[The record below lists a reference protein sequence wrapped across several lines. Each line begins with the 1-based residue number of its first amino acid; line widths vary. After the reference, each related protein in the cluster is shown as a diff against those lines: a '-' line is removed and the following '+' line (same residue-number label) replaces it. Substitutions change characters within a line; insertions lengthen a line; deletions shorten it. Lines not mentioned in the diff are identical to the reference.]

1 MKKFTNVEKKLC
13 PCCNSDQTKYLG
25 MRGGKYQR
33 EGLGIESKIVQ
44 CINCSVIYP
53 NPFPIPESL
62 ESLYGDTNEY
72 FSKKRKM
79 FPPDNERK
87 EGDKMKDCYA
97 HNYFGEK

>member
-1 MKKFTNVEKKLC
+1 MNLKSFTNVEKKLC

-53 NPFPIPESL
+53 NPFLKLLNPIQPLFNLGNLWS
-62 ESLYGDTNEY
+62 
-72 FSKKRKM
+72 
-79 FPPDNERK
+79 
-87 EGDKMKDCYA
+87 
-97 HNYFGEK
+97 